1 MGFAL
6 GDVGQHHLDGPQ
18 HGQTAQS
25 HEVQVIAD
33 TALEHRHLGEAVVL
47 GHADGGGEGAQRLGP
62 NAPTTQAAQGGH
74 ARIIPTADQA
84 FFDKLQQL
92 ALAHHRVAETQA
104 GELNLAGQRAR
115 EVERLK
121 HPIVERPMNL
131 ELERAN
137 RVGDALQIIAD
148 RMGVIVHRVQ
158 APTVSSPV
166 VRGMADPVQ
175 GRVTQM
181 NVRRRHV
188 DARPKG
194 AGAVRELALP
204 HALEQIEVLLHGAF
218 APWAR
223 LAGPLGH
230 TPVLRHLFR
239 VQVAHVGLA
248 PADEFHREGE
258 HLLKI
263 IRGEERLERSARGL
277 RGQHRGPADIAGHL
291 AAQAVVGPTANEP
304 IDIGLDG
311 LDVLDL
317 FLGGIGVIHPQVA
330 ASVRLPGDAEIE
342 ANGFRMAD
350 VQVAIGLRRKAG
362 DAERVLP
369 GLQISRDNI
378 ADEVCRGGRRR
389 GFRFR
394 HTGSAQES
402 YGCPRGSR
410 EPQT

>member
-6 GDVGQHHLDGPQ
+6 GDVGQYHLDGSK
-18 HGQTAQS
+18 HGQTAQG

-92 ALAHHRVAETQA
+92 ALAHHRVAEAQA
-104 GELNLAGQRAR
+104 SELNLARQRAR

-121 HPIVERPMNL
+121 HPIVERPMDL

-137 RVGDALQIIAD
+137 GMGDALQIIAD

-204 HALEQIEVLLHGAF
+204 HALEQIEVLLHGAL

-223 LAGPLGH
+223 LAGTLGH

-239 VQVAHVGLA
+239 VQVAYVGLA
-248 PADEFHREGE
+248 AADELHREGE

-263 IRGEERLERSARGL
+263 IRGEERLERTARGL
-277 RGQHRGPADIAGHL
+277 RGQHRGPADIAGDL
-291 AAQAVVGPTANEP
+291 AAQAVVGPTADEP

-330 ASVRLPGDAEIE
+330 ASVRLPGDPEVE
-342 ANGFRMAD
+342 ANGFRMAN

-369 GLQISRDNI
+369 GLQIFRDDI